1 MSPSSIQEAATQG
14 EDDARSTARSG
25 GPGNVVTR
33 AAEFAEL
40 TSAAAASAL
49 SSLDTLFDVNV
60 AVSVELGRLTLS
72 IGEVLKLGVGSV
84 VPLDRA
90 VSEPVDLLVQGVR
103 LARGEVVVVD
113 DRFAVRIKELAEP
126 KKKP

>member
-1 MSPSSIQEAATQG
+1 MSASSLQEAAMPG
-14 EDDARSTARSG
+14 EDAARSTPRTG
-25 GPGNVVTR
+25 GPSNVITR

-40 TSAAAASAL
+40 TPAAATPAL
-49 SSLDTLFDVNV
+49 SSLDTLFGVSV

-72 IGEVLKLGVGSV
+72 LGEILKLGVGSV